1 LRHSR
6 LASISRRS
14 TQKKE
19 EEDGPQLP
27 DLWQGQ
33 MRGYLYTAHTYY
45 STGTLHAEVSRW
57 GKREQDKQDKG
68 SAGDKLRSVVC
79 DKKLVSKNKKFY

>member
-1 LRHSR
+1 VAEARCRHSEDLKLKTRRENKSSERRLQHSR
-6 LASISRRS
+6 LASVGRGS

-33 MRGYLYTAHTYY
+33 TWGYLYAAHTQY
-45 STGTLHAEVSRW
+45 STGTLRAEVSRW
-57 GKREQDKQDKG
+57 EKREQDK
-68 SAGDKLRSVVC
+68 
-79 DKKLVSKNKKFY
+79 